1 MLLPHHREFPYRR
14 HAFFGVTGISVFLA
28 GITSGLNLAPMSA
41 GIGIAAVVAVIMYF
55 YSAWI
60 IGLDLHFRYVHPRK
74 IRFTSLLTFYLPL
87 AISALLLVASP
98 WALQQ
103 PWLDTPD
110 KKCIYFLLIPVLLSA
125 TAGAHRSIS
134 REPGNI

>member
-1 MLLPHHREFPYRR
+1 MLLPHHREFRYRR
-14 HAFFGVTGISVFLA
+14 HAFLGVTGISVFLA
-28 GITSGLNLAPMSA
+28 VITSGLNLAPMSA
-41 GIGIAAVVAVIMYF
+41 GIGIAAVVAAIMYF

-60 IGLDLHFRYVHPRK
+60 TRFDLRFRYVHPRK

-87 AISALLLVASP
+87 AISALLLLASP

-103 PWLDTPD
+103 PWLETPD
-110 KKCIYFLLIPVLLSA
+110 ARCMYFLLIPVLLSA
-125 TAGAHRSIS
+125 AAGAHGVIS

>member
-1 MLLPHHREFPYRR
+1 MLLPHHREFRYRR
-14 HAFFGVTGISVFLA
+14 HVFLGVTGISVFLA

-41 GIGIAAVVAVIMYF
+41 GIGIAAVVAAIMYF

-60 IGLDLHFRYVHPRK
+60 TRFDLRFRYVYPRK
-74 IRFTSLLTFYLPL
+74 IRFTSPLTFYLPL
-87 AISALLLVASP
+87 AMSVLFLVGSP

-110 KKCIYFLLIPVLLSA
+110 EKCIYFLLIPVLLSA
-125 TAGAHRSIS
+125 AAGAHGVIS
-134 REPGNI
+134 REL